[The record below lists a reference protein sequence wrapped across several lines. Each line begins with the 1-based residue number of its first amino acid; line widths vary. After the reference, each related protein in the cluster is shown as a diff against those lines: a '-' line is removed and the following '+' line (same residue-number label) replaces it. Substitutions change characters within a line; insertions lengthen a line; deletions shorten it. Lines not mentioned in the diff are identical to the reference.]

1 MALIELH
8 RDAAP
13 AGVGAL
19 LKSLS
24 TTLSATDFYL
34 AGGTALA
41 LLEGH
46 RMSVDLDVFSP
57 SFENPEELL
66 ALVEKAYPKAV
77 TTHMSPRTLYVR
89 ISETIVSFFGY
100 SYPLISPLLRPEPEL
115 LPFASRDD
123 IAAMKLA
130 AIASRGSRKDFI
142 DLWWL
147 VDNYWPLG
155 DCLGFFRE
163 KFEMRDV
170 GHVVKSL
177 VFFDDA
183 DREPPLRLLADIDW
197 THVKDDFRRWTN
209 DLVHSG

>member
-8 RDAAP
+8 QEAAP
-13 AGVGAL
+13 AGAGDL
-19 LKSLS
+19 LKLLS
-24 TTLSATDFYL
+24 GVLSATDFYL

-46 RMSVDLDVFSP
+46 RMSVHLDLFSS

-66 ALVEKAYPKAV
+66 TLIERAFPKTV
-77 TTHMSPRTLYVR
+77 TTHVSPRTLYVR
-89 ISETIVSFFGY
+89 ISGTIVSFFGY
-100 SYPLISPLLRPEPEL
+100 SYPLVAPLLQPEPDL
-115 LPFASRDD
+115 LAFASRED
-123 IAAMKLA
+123 IAEMKLA

-155 DCLGFFRE
+155 DCFGFFRR

-197 THVKDDFRRWTN
+197 MNVKDDLRRWTTE
-209 DLVHSG
+209 LVQTD